1 VRESRAQRS
10 ARAGAIL
17 DGLEAELPG
26 ARIELDYTTP
36 LELLVAVMLS
46 AQCTDKRVNLVT
58 PALFQK
64 YRSAADYGAAK
75 PEEVETYI
83 RTCGLYRNKAKNLV
97 ATGKLL
103 AERHGGQVPL
113 DREVLQ
119 GLPGVGRKTA
129 GVVTTHLGGTPA
141 FPVDTHIQRLAGRMG
156 LSPAKTPD
164 GVEEDLRALVPE
176 ERWTLG
182 HQLLIWHGRRTC
194 AARAPACDRCVVRA
208 HCPRRG
214 LKGP

>member
-1 VRESRAQRS
+1 VRESASQKA
-10 ARAGAIL
+10 ARAAAIL
-17 DGLEAELPG
+17 DGLEATMPE
-26 ARIELDYTTP
+26 ARIELDFTTP

-58 PALFQK
+58 PALF
-64 YRSAADYGAAK
+64 RRFRTAAAYGAADVS
-75 PEEVETYI
+75 EVEGFI

-97 ATGKLL
+97 ATGRLL
-103 AERHGGQVPL
+103 AEQHGGQVPI

-119 GLPGVGRKTA
+119 ALPGVGRKTA

-156 LSPAKTPD
+156 LSRAKTPD
-164 GVEEDLRALVPE
+164 GVEQDLRALVPE
-176 ERWTLG
+176 ARWTKG

-194 AARAPACDRCVVRA
+194 AARAPACDRCAVQA
-208 HCPRRG
+208 HCPR
-214 LKGP
+214 KGVKAR

>member
-1 VRESRAQRS
+1 MPE
-10 ARAGAIL
+10 
-17 DGLEAELPG
+17 

-58 PALFQK
+58 PALFRR
-64 YRSAADYGAAK
+64 YRTAADYAAADVA
-75 PEEVETYI
+75 EVEGFI
-83 RTCGLYRNKAKNLV
+83 QTCGLYRAKAKNVV

-103 AERHGGQVPL
+103 AERHGGAVPL
-113 DREVLQ
+113 DRETLQ
-119 GLPGVGRKTA
+119 ELPGVGRKTA

-141 FPVDTHIQRLAGRMG
+141 FPVDTHIQRLAGRFG
-156 LSPAKTPD
+156 LSTAKTPD
-164 GVEEDLRALVPE
+164 GVEDDLRALVPE
-176 ERWTLG
+176 SRWTKG

-194 AARAPACDRCVVRA
+194 AARAPACERCVVRA

-214 LKGP
+214 VK

>member
-1 VRESRAQRS
+1 MRESKAQKT
-10 ARAGAIL
+10 ARAAAIL
-17 DGLEAELPG
+17 DGLEAHMPE

-58 PALFQK
+58 PALFRR
-64 YRSAADYGAAK
+64 YRTAADYAAA
-75 PEEVETYI
+75 EVSEVEGFI
-83 RTCGLYRNKAKNLV
+83 QTCGLYRAKAKNVV

-103 AERHGGQVPL
+103 VERHGGNVPL
-113 DREVLQ
+113 DRETLQ
-119 GLPGVGRKTA
+119 ELPGVGRKTA

-141 FPVDTHIQRLAGRMG
+141 FPVDTHIQRLAGRLG
-156 LSPAKTPD
+156 LSTAKTPD

-176 ERWTLG
+176 SRWTTG

-194 AARAPACDRCVVRA
+194 AARAPACERCVVRA

-214 LKGP
+214 VK

>member
-1 VRESRAQRS
+1 MRESKAQKA
-10 ARAGAIL
+10 ARAVAIL
-17 DGLEAELPG
+17 DGLEAHMPM

-58 PALFQK
+58 PALFRR
-64 YRSAADYGAAK
+64 YRTAADYAAADVA
-75 PEEVETYI
+75 EVEGFI
-83 RTCGLYRNKAKNLV
+83 QTCGLYRAKAKNVV

-103 AERHGGQVPL
+103 VERHGGTIPL
-113 DREVLQ
+113 DRETLQ
-119 GLPGVGRKTA
+119 ELPGVGRKTA

-141 FPVDTHIQRLAGRMG
+141 FPVDTHIQRLAGRLG
-156 LSPAKTPD
+156 LSTAKTPD
-164 GVEEDLRALVPE
+164 GVEEDLRALVAE
-176 ERWTLG
+176 SLWTKG

-194 AARAPACDRCVVRA
+194 AARAPACEGCVVRA

-214 LKGP
+214 VK

>member
-1 VRESRAQRS
+1 VRETKAQKA

-17 DGLEAELPG
+17 DGLEAQMPG
-26 ARIELDYTTP
+26 ARIELDYETP

-58 PALFQK
+58 PALFQR
-64 YRSAADYGAAK
+64 YRTAADYGAADVA
-75 PEEVETYI
+75 EVEGYI

-103 AERHGGQVPL
+103 AEAHGGQVPL

-156 LSPAKTPD
+156 LSSARTPD
-164 GVEEDLRALVPE
+164 GVEGDLRALVPE
-176 ERWTLG
+176 ARWTNG

-194 AARAPACDRCVVRA
+194 AARAPACDRCTVHA

-214 LKGP
+214 VKAP